1 MSSENNQGLEK
12 TNLQDLLKTATSM
25 ASDENQFVR
34 RTNGRLYGEIG
45 ELAKY
50 LNEMMKKMG
59 SAELSMGQ
67 TADDIP
73 RTADQ
78 LDEIIRL
85 TEEGTHRV
93 MGHAE
98 DVMNNQ
104 AVLIERID
112 ALKGKKTHD
121 LEKVGEIKKLV
132 EENQNKMMDLFTA
145 LEFQDIA
152 GQRLQKVA
160 SLMKEIQSRI
170 LKLVVSFGLEST
182 QSNGSE
188 DKQKVLLKELD
199 ELTSAERLDQ
209 NLIDDV
215 LAEFG
220 F

>member
-1 MSSENNQGLEK
+1 MSIQENQELERE
-12 TNLQDLLKTATSM
+12 NLQDLIKAAKSLTSDD
-25 ASDENQFVR
+25 SQYVR

-50 LNEMMKKMG
+50 VNEMLRKVG
-59 SAELSMGQ
+59 SAELSMGR
-67 TADDIP
+67 TAEDIP
-73 RTADQ
+73 KTSDQ

-104 AVLIERID
+104 SILMRQID
-112 ALKGKKTHD
+112 AMKEGGNGQI
-121 LEKVGEIKKLV
+121 EEIDQMKKLV
-132 EENQNKMMDLFTA
+132 RENQKKMMDLFTS

-160 SLMKEIQSRI
+160 MLMKEIQGRI
-170 LKLVVSFGLEST
+170 LKLVVAFGLESKET
-182 QSNGSE
+182 EGAE

-199 ELTSAERLDQ
+199 ELTSSERLDQ
-209 NLIDDV
+209 NLIDDI
-215 LAEFG
+215 LGEFG

>member
-1 MSSENNQGLEK
+1 MDTEKNPELEK
-12 TNLQDLLKTATSM
+12 ENLQDLLKTAKSM
-25 ASDENQFVR
+25 ASDESQFVR

-50 LNEMMKKMG
+50 LTEMMKKLG
-59 SAELSMGQ
+59 AAELSMGQ
-67 TADDIP
+67 TAEDIP
-73 RTADQ
+73 KTSDQ

-104 AVLIERID
+104 TILIQQID
-112 ALKGKKTHD
+112 ALKGEKP
-121 LEKVGEIKKLV
+121 LPAEKVDEMKKLV
-132 EENQNKMMDLFTA
+132 EGNQKKMMDLFTS

-160 SLMKEIQSRI
+160 SLMKEIQGRI
-170 LKLVVSFGLEST
+170 VKLVVTFGLESK
-182 QSNGSE
+182 QPNGSK

-209 NLIDDV
+209 NLIDDI
-215 LAEFG
+215 LGEFG